1 MKKPPSDFDYYD
13 DAQNLPV
20 LVKLVAFIF
29 LCAFIL
35 GLYRAMPHAQL
46 NINGDGLQWVI
57 SPCGDY
63 LHEDLPAAAPLVD
76 VQVSVE

>member
-13 DAQNLPV
+13 DAKNLPV

-35 GLYRAMPHAQL
+35 GLYRAMPHVQL
-46 NINGDGLQWVI
+46 NINAGGIQWVI

-63 LHEDLPAAAPLVD
+63 LHEDLPAVD
-76 VQVSVE
+76 VSVSAE